1 MCSWGRSLPWAVS
14 PMNTYTYTY
23 MFIYIYIYIYMHT
36 CIDYIYIYIYMFY
49 YMYTSYRDSDASR
62 GRRTPPDRKEATSK
76 RRVYI

>member
-1 MCSWGRSLPWAVS
+1 
-14 PMNTYTYTY
+14 
-23 MFIYIYIYIYMHT
+23 MHT
-36 CIDYIYIYIYMFY
+36 CIDYIYIYMFY